1 MATWPNS
8 NASQGKFTKHS
19 SGIKSS
25 VGSPCRASTLQATDR
40 EMDPSSHRH
49 RRTPHHHHRSLL
61 HNLVKLIARDKAVS
75 TFGIVLANHLGG
87 SVDMQ
92 FGCSKVRGL

>member
-1 MATWPNS
+1 MATWPNL

-25 VGSPCRASTLQATDR
+25 VGSPCRASTLQATDQ
-40 EMDPSSHRH
+40 ETDPSSHRH
-49 RRTPHHHHRSLL
+49 RQTPHHHHRNLL
-61 HNLVKLIARDKAVS
+61 YNLTKLIARDKAVS

-87 SVDMQ
+87 SVGMQ
-92 FGCSKVRGL
+92 FGCSKV

>member
-25 VGSPCRASTLQATDR
+25 VGSPRRASTLQATDW
-40 EMDPSSHRH
+40 EMDPSSHWH
-49 RRTPHHHHRSLL
+49 HRTPHHHHRSLL
-61 HNLVKLIARDKAVS
+61 YNLAKLIARDKAVS
-75 TFGIVLANHLGG
+75 TFGIVLANHLRE
-87 SVDMQ
+87 SVVMQ
-92 FGCSKVRGL
+92 FGYSKVKGF

>member
-8 NASQGKFTKHS
+8 IASQGKFTKHS
-19 SGIKSS
+19 SGNKSS

-40 EMDPSSHRH
+40 ETDPSSHQR
-49 RRTPHHHHRSLL
+49 RRTPHHHHRNLL
-61 HNLVKLIARDKAVS
+61 HNLAKLIARDKAMS
-75 TFGIVLANHLGG
+75 TFGIVLANHLRG

-92 FGCSKVRGL
+92 FGCSKVKGF